1 MSPWFVDLLLLS
13 CAINLPKTV
22 HGAATTTFEELPTV
36 KLSYG
41 SFQGATVGD
50 IVTFLGMPFATPPLG
65 RLRFAPPELPI
76 PFSGIRPATAFGAA
90 CLQPEEVFP
99 ANPGVNISFPGPV
112 NKSEDCLFINV
123 VKPVSI
129 PAGKK
134 LPVLFWIYGGGFEV
148 GDTSLNPG
156 NTVVERSIA
165 LNEPIIYVS
174 ANYRVNALG
183 FLGGKEVKAAGIG
196 NVGLRDQRFAMQ
208 WVQRNIALFGGD
220 PTKVTIW
227 GQSAGAASV
236 GLQMLLNDGNPH
248 GLFRA
253 AFMESG
259 SPIPLK
265 DITAQQ
271 QSFDQLVSDTGCTG
285 SFDKIS
291 CLRSIPSDKLRT
303 VINAFPSVFSFSSL
317 RFSWSPSIDGQ
328 FIVRDS
334 QVSILKGLY
343 AKVPFVTGDCDDEGT
358 LFSFASLNITNNDE
372 FLHYVQANYLTGI
385 NATQLAAV
393 GNAYPDDITQGS
405 PFDTGTANAL
415 TPEFKRI
422 AAFQGD
428 WIFQAPRR
436 FFLQVASKTQ
446 PAFAYLF
453 KRGKATPF
461 LGSSHGS
468 DLTEFYGSG
477 DLPDFIGTDALVNF
491 ANTLNPT
498 TPSNSASLLSMSGL
512 EWKEW
517 SSSARAPP
525 MLTFL
530 DPSPLLA
537 ITADTFRAEAMDLL
551 ISISLK
557 LDGNN

>member
-1 MSPWFVDLLLLS
+1 MSPWSIALLFFS
-13 CAINLPKTV
+13 CAVNLSVTV
-22 HGAATTTFEELPTV
+22 HGAPTTSEAAPTV

-41 SFQGATVGD
+41 SFQGAGIGD
-50 IVTFLGMPFATPPLG
+50 LVTFLGMPFAAPPLG
-65 RLRFAPPELPI
+65 RLRFAPPEPPI
-76 PFSGIRPATAFGAA
+76 PFSGVHPATAFGPA
-90 CLQPEEVFP
+90 CPQQATALP
-99 ANPGVNISFPGPV
+99 AIPGLNITFGSTGGPT
-112 NKSEDCLFINV
+112 NTSEDCLFINV
-123 VKPVSI
+123 VKPASI

-253 AFMESG
+253 AFMQSG
-259 SPIPLK
+259 SPLPLK
-265 DITAQQ
+265 DIATQQ
-271 QSFDQLVSDTGCTG
+271 PFFDQLVSDTGCTG

-328 FIVRDS
+328 FIV
-334 QVSILKGLY
+334 
-343 AKVPFVTGDCDDEGT
+343 PFVTGDCDDEGT
-358 LFSFASLNITNNDE
+358 LFSLSTLNITNNDE
-372 FLHYVQANYLTGI
+372 FLNYVQTNYLAGI
-385 NATQLAAV
+385 NGTQLAAV
-393 GNAYPDDITQGS
+393 GNAYPEDITQGS
-405 PFDTGTANAL
+405 PFDTGIANAL
-415 TPEFKRI
+415 TPEFKRL
-422 AAFQGD
+422 AAIQGD
-428 WIFQAPRR
+428 LIWQAPRR

-446 PAFAYLF
+446 PTFAYLF
-453 KRGKATPF
+453 KRGKATPG
-461 LGSSHGS
+461 LGSFHGS
-468 DLTEFYGSG
+468 DITEFYGSG
-477 DLPDFIGTDALVNF
+477 VLPDFIATDALVNF
-491 ANTLNPT
+491 VNTLNPT
-498 TPSNSASLLSMSGL
+498 TPSNPISLLSASGL
-512 EWKEW
+512 KWNEWG
-517 SSSARAPP
+517 SSATAPP

-537 ITADTFRAEAMDLL
+537 ITTDTFRADALDLL
-551 ISISLK
+551 TSISLN
-557 LDGNN
+557 LNGNS